1 MIIIKLETSLTN
13 MIRHQHQVDV
23 EVYYKKT
30 GEHIQTLSDDG
41 EAAFHEYLIDTLEF
55 QQKELHYGISL
66 AFCLLFPLKN

>member
-1 MIIIKLETSLTN
+1 MIVIKLETSLTN

-41 EAAFHEYLIDTLEF
+41 EAACTEKTAWWTGMKMAMKIHNYHFTLDNE
-55 QQKELHYGISL
+55 
-66 AFCLLFPLKN
+66 